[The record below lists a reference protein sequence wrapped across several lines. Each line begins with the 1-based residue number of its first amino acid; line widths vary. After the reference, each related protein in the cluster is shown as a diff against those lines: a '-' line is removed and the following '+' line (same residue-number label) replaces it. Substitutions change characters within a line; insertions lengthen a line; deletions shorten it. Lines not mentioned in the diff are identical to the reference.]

1 MSESDSLVMN
11 LLALV
16 LFAAIIAL
24 CVLSVMLV
32 IRRWHDLGKSGWFTL
47 LLFVPLANLFVGI
60 YLWVKKGDEG
70 PNQYGED
77 PLA

>member
-1 MSESDSLVMN
+1 
-11 LLALV
+11 
-16 LFAAIIAL
+16 
-24 CVLSVMLV
+24 MLV

-47 LLFVPLANLFVGI
+47 LLLIPLVNLIVAI

-70 PNQYGED
+70 PNQYGDD